1 MYPYHLKS
9 IGFIICG
16 NLKEIHLLV
25 AVICG
30 IICGHVDFF
39 LFYPT
44 PGFDFCLST
53 VNNDVWVGT
62 AHAHIISAQ
71 QMMFLFLIDV
81 SDASL
86 IQIR

>member
-16 NLKEIHLLV
+16 NLKEIHLLA

-30 IICGHVDFF
+30 CVDFF

-44 PGFDFCLST
+44 LGFDLCLST
-53 VNNDVWVGT
+53 VTSDV
-62 AHAHIISAQ
+62 
-71 QMMFLFLIDV
+71 
-81 SDASL
+81 
-86 IQIR
+86 